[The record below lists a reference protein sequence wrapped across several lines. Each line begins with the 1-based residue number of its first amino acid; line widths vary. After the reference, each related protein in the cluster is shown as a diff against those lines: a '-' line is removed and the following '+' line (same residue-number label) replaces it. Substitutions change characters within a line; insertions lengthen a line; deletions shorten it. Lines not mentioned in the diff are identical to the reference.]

1 MCDIPRKQFEELQ
14 RLAGNGIEYD
24 TYTALNVVVDA
35 ELIDGV
41 VVGNITATFEVAD
54 EDKEKARTK

>member
-1 MCDIPRKQFEELQ
+1 MSDIPKKQFEELQ
-14 RLAGNGIEYD
+14 KLAGNGIEYD
-24 TYTALNVVVDA
+24 TYTAGDVVVNA

-41 VVGNITATFEVAD
+41 VVGNITATFELEK